1 MAERLHPGVY
11 VEEVPSGVRP
21 IEQVSTSTA
30 AFVGEAARGVPG
42 VAEFI
47 TSFDDFVRLFGG
59 HRPGEDGFLAQAV
72 EAFFSAGGRRAYAVR
87 VLPSGAE
94 RAQSAAVPVRF
105 QPSAGRR
112 PSALSFRAKGA
123 GDWADAIRIR
133 ISAASHFPD
142 DAFKIEVLWVESGGT
157 RTVETFDDVRMD
169 PESEDY
175 FRDIVNSSSRY
186 LEAVDAFQEDID
198 AEAPLGSPLPERTAA
213 LRPRAPTAVE
223 DEEGETT
230 HVYELRR
237 DQELEFKTWDGV
249 SEAPVAE
256 ERVLFSDAALAAAT
270 LSFGSSGTAS
280 VTSAQ
285 LAGLLDA
292 ALGSGFRVIL
302 PAAPSEAP
310 EVQAAFATRPS
321 LVLSPPGS
329 AAAYDL
335 SGKTLRL
342 NLIIDGAAQTPQIF
356 PPANAADAPEDDGA
370 VTAAELAFS
379 FNRVLPAGFSA
390 SARGSAVVVSGP
402 RADDATTI
410 GTTLAPPD
418 AAPPATPTFL
428 SSAVPGRGGAVV
440 DSLDAVAI
448 TVSEVRKPFVRP
460 LLPTLGLAG
469 RARGYQQDN
478 AANPGALP
486 ESTLTPLRLTGGSD
500 GPANAILTADD
511 YLGNAT
517 EHTGLHALDGLDIN
531 LAALPGKN
539 APEFLVK
546 LMGYV
551 DQRGDCFAILDGPG
565 ALQKDFD
572 ITPAD
577 AKQAVESLPVRSR
590 NAALYY
596 PWYRTSDPTGV
607 GKNPTRFAPP
617 SGVMAGIY
625 ARTDISR
632 GVWKAPA
639 GIESTVTGALG
650 LQEPVQDAD
659 QDILNPFSVNC
670 LRAFPGTGI
679 VTWGART
686 LSSDPS
692 WRYVSVRR
700 TALLIKESIRRGIQW
715 AVFEPND
722 QNLWDQLRTN
732 IGAFMLGMF
741 RQGAFQG
748 ATPDEA
754 FRVRCD
760 RSTNPQERVDAGIVT
775 AQVAFAPLKPAEF
788 VVIEITQKSLVS

>member
-1 MAERLHPGVY
+1 
-11 VEEVPSGVRP
+11 
-21 IEQVSTSTA
+21 
-30 AFVGEAARGVPG
+30 
-42 VAEFI
+42 
-47 TSFDDFVRLFGG
+47 
-59 HRPGEDGFLAQAV
+59 
-72 EAFFSAGGRRAYAVR
+72 
-87 VLPSGAE
+87 
-94 RAQSAAVPVRF
+94 
-105 QPSAGRR
+105 
-112 PSALSFRAKGA
+112 
-123 GDWADAIRIR
+123 
-133 ISAASHFPD
+133 
-142 DAFKIEVLWVESGGT
+142 
-157 RTVETFDDVRMD
+157 
-169 PESEDY
+169 
-175 FRDIVNSSSRY
+175 
-186 LEAVDAFQEDID
+186 
-198 AEAPLGSPLPERTAA
+198 
-213 LRPRAPTAVE
+213 
-223 DEEGETT
+223 
-230 HVYELRR
+230 
-237 DQELEFKTWDGV
+237 
-249 SEAPVAE
+249 
-256 ERVLFSDAALAAAT
+256 
-270 LSFGSSGTAS
+270 
-280 VTSAQ
+280 
-285 LAGLLDA
+285 
-292 ALGSGFRVIL
+292 
-302 PAAPSEAP
+302 
-310 EVQAAFATRPS
+310 
-321 LVLSPPGS
+321 
-329 AAAYDL
+329 
-335 SGKTLRL
+335 
-342 NLIIDGAAQTPQIF
+342 
-356 PPANAADAPEDDGA
+356 
-370 VTAAELAFS
+370 
-379 FNRVLPAGFSA
+379 
-390 SARGSAVVVSGP
+390 
-402 RADDATTI
+402 
-410 GTTLAPPD
+410 
-418 AAPPATPTFL
+418 
-428 SSAVPGRGGAVV
+428 
-440 DSLDAVAI
+440 VAI

-460 LLPTLGLAG
+460 LLPTLGLPG
-469 RARGYQQDN
+469 RARGYQQDS

-500 GPANAILTADD
+500 GPPNAILSADD

-565 ALQKDFD
+565 ALEKDFD

-607 GKNPTRFAPP
+607 GRNPTRFAPP

-625 ARTDISR
+625 ARTDINR

-650 LQEPVQDAD
+650 LQEVVHDAD

-679 VTWGART
+679 VAWGART
-686 LSSDPS
+686 LSPEPS

-732 IGAFMLGMF
+732 ISAFMLGMF

>member
-30 AFVGEAARGVPG
+30 GFVGEAARGVPG

-59 HRPGEDGFLAQAV
+59 HRSGEDGFLAQAV

-94 RAQSAAVPVRF
+94 RAQSEAVPVRF

-133 ISAASHFPD
+133 ISAATHFPD
-142 DAFKIEVLWVESGGT
+142 EAFKIEVLWVESGGT

-175 FRDIVNSSSRY
+175 FREIVNSSSRY

-198 AEAPLGSPLPERTAA
+198 ADAPLGAPLPERTAA

-230 HVYELRR
+230 HVYEVRR

-249 SEAPVAE
+249 AEQAISEG
-256 ERVLFSDAALAAAT
+256 RVVFDDAALAAAA

-280 VTSAQ
+280 LTSAQ

-292 ALGSGFRVIL
+292 ALGSGFRVIA
-302 PAAPSEAP
+302 PAAASEPP
-310 EVQAAFATRPS
+310 EIQAAFATRPY
-321 LVLSPPGS
+321 LVIAPPGS
-329 AAAYDL
+329 ASTYNL
-335 SGKTLRL
+335 SGKTLSL
-342 NLIIDGAAQTPQIF
+342 DLAIDGAAQTPQVF
-356 PPANAADAPEDDGA
+356 PPADDADAPEDDAA
-370 VTAAELAFS
+370 VTAEELAFL
-379 FNRVLPAGFSA
+379 FGRVLPGEFSA
-390 SARGSAVVVSGP
+390 RARGSAVVVSGP
-402 RADDATTI
+402 RADDDTTI

-418 AAPPATPTFL
+418 AAPPATPTFV

-440 DSLDAVAI
+440 DSLDSVAI

-460 LLPTLGLAG
+460 LLPALGLAG
-469 RARGYQQDN
+469 RSRGYQQDN
-478 AANPGALP
+478 AANPGARP

-500 GPANAILTADD
+500 GPPNAILSADD

-517 EHTGLHALDGLDIN
+517 EHTGLHALDGLDVN
-531 LAALPGKN
+531 LVALPGKN

-546 LMGYV
+546 LMGYA

-565 ALQKDFD
+565 AIEKDFD

-617 SGVMAGIY
+617 SGVMAGIF
-625 ARTDISR
+625 ARTDINR

-650 LQEPVQDAD
+650 LQESVQDAD

-679 VTWGART
+679 VAWGART

-732 IGAFMLGMF
+732 ISSFMLGMF

>member
-30 AFVGEAARGVPG
+30 GFVGEAARGVPG

-59 HRPGEDGFLAQAV
+59 HRSGDDGFLAQAV

-94 RAQSAAVPVRF
+94 RAQSAAVPVRI

-133 ISAASHFPD
+133 IAAATHFPD

-175 FRDIVNSSSRY
+175 FRDIVNSTSRY
-186 LEAVDAFQEDID
+186 LEAVDAFQDDVD
-198 AEAPLGSPLPERTAA
+198 ADAPAGALIPERTAA

-223 DEEGETT
+223 DEEGDTT
-230 HVYELRR
+230 FVYEIRR

-249 SEAPVAE
+249 SEQAIAE
-256 ERVLFSDAALAAAT
+256 GRVVFSDAALAAAT
-270 LSFGSSGTAS
+270 LSFGSDGVAS
-280 VTSAQ
+280 LSSTQ
-285 LAGLLDA
+285 LAGLIDT

-302 PAAPSEAP
+302 PAAETDAP
-310 EVQAAFATRPS
+310 EIQAAFATRPY
-321 LVLSPPGS
+321 LTLAPPGS
-329 AAAYDL
+329 ASTYNL
-335 SGKTLRL
+335 TGKTLRL
-342 NLIIDGAAQTPQIF
+342 NLSIDGNAQTPQFF
-356 PPANAADAPEDDGA
+356 PPANDDDAPGDDAATTG
-370 VTAAELAFS
+370 AELAFLLG
-379 FNRVLPAGFSA
+379 RVLPAGFSA
-390 SARGSAVVVSGP
+390 SARGSAVVVTGP

-410 GTTLAPPD
+410 GVGITPPD
-418 AAPPATPTFL
+418 APNSPTWL
-428 SSAVPGRGGAVV
+428 TSAVPGRGGAIV
-440 DSLDAVAI
+440 DSLDSVAI

-460 LLPTLGLAG
+460 LLPSLGLTG
-469 RARGYQQDN
+469 RARGYRQDSG
-478 AANPGALP
+478 ANPDVLP
-486 ESTLTPLRLTGGSD
+486 ESTLTPLRLTGGTD
-500 GPANAILTADD
+500 GPANAILSADD

-531 LAALPGKN
+531 LVALPGKN

-546 LMGYV
+546 LMGYA

-565 ALQKDFD
+565 ALEKDFD

-577 AKQAVESLPVRSR
+577 AKQAALSLPVRSR

-607 GKNPTRFAPP
+607 GRNPTRFAPP

-625 ARTDISR
+625 ARTDNSR

-650 LQEPVQDAD
+650 LQEAVQDAD

-679 VTWGART
+679 VAWGART

-732 IGAFMLGMF
+732 ISAFMLGMF